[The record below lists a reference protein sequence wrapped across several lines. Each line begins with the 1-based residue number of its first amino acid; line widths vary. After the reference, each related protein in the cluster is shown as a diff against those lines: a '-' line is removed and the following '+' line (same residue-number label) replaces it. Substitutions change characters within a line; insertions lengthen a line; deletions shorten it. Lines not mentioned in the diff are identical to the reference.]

1 EVSVSYDADQGAAH
15 FAVRDTGAGIA
26 EDVVDKIFD
35 QFFQAD
41 PSATRRHGGSGL
53 GLAISKQLVGMMG
66 GDIHVDSKPGVGST
80 FCFTIAAPVAP
91 PPSLAREEPHSAPN
105 ESLRILVAED
115 NPAMQKILCALLEAD
130 GHQLTV

>member
-1 EVSVSYDADQGAAH
+1 
-15 FAVRDTGAGIA
+15 
-26 EDVVDKIFD
+26 
-35 QFFQAD
+35 
-41 PSATRRHGGSGL
+41 
-53 GLAISKQLVGMMG
+53 
-66 GDIHVDSKPGVGST
+66 PGVGST

-130 GHQLTV
+130 GHQLTVVSDGRDAVAMAASQTFDVILMDVMMPVMDGPTAAQRIRELGGRAGGI